1 LTEQQENINDSE
13 LLREN
18 MELKARVRQLEDQ
31 HRKMYE
37 HLENNFTILT
47 NKYKEST
54 LKECKLLTDRF
65 RLERKHAE
73 RC

>member
-1 LTEQQENINDSE
+1 
-13 LLREN
+13 

-37 HLENNFTILT
+37 HLENNFTILA